1 MTEKPV
7 SEWPTL
13 SALRRLVDLE
23 VQLCPRCSHDN
34 VLGIGLEK
42 DTRRSAP
49 GAEEARDDGMAEI
62 RAAARAGL
70 DEVPFYRGEEVVQEL
85 RVG

>member
-1 MTEKPV
+1 
-7 SEWPTL
+7 
-13 SALRRLVDLE
+13 
-23 VQLCPRCSHDN
+23 
-34 VLGIGLEK
+34 LGIGLEK